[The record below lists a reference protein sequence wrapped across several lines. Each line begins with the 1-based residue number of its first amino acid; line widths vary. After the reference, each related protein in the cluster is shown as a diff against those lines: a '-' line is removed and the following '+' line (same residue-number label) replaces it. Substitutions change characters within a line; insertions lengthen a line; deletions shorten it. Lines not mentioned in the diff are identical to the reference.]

1 VLKKWKSFYFGI
13 WDTAGQ
19 EKFTRI
25 STYYSRGAQAAILA
39 YDITDRRSFDNL
51 ADYSKFLGDAEKG
64 CYVVF
69 IGTKLDLV
77 REDPSRRQVT
87 EEIVRE
93 FAGQFSAP
101 CFETSAKDGLNVAS
115 VFDTIGYHC
124 FATRLAATPAAEA
137 SPAAAV
143 LARAP
148 SYADTR
154 PAPTEASTVCCTIQ

>member
-1 VLKKWKSFYFGI
+1 MLKKWKSFYFGI

-39 YDITDRRSFDNL
+39 YDITDRRSFHNL
-51 ADYSKFLGDAEKG
+51 ADYAKFLADAEKG

-87 EEIVRE
+87 EEMVRE
-93 FAGQFSAP
+93 FAAQFSAP
-101 CFETSAKDGLNVAS
+101 CFETSAKDGLNVAG

-124 FATRLAATPAAEA
+124 FATRLAGVPSALE
-137 SPAAAV
+137 SPTTALV
-143 LARAP
+143 SRTP

-154 PAPTEASTVCCTIQ
+154 PAPTESTSVCCTIQ